1 MNLHGALLGLALFTL
16 SGAFILSGFI
26 VRSLRDHYTGGPYP
40 RMAAFILLL
49 LAGACCLIASIKFA
63 IET

>member
-1 MNLHGALLGLALFTL
+1 MNLHGALLGVALFTL
-16 SGAFILSGFI
+16 SGAFILSAFL
-26 VRSLRDHYTGGPYP
+26 VKSLRDRHTGGPYP
-40 RMAAFILLL
+40 RMAAFLLLL